1 MTMPGI
7 YVTGTDTGAGK
18 TFASVA
24 LLQALARRDIAAC
37 GMKPV
42 ASGCEATHEG
52 LRNEDALALLAAS
65 PPGVAY
71 ASINPY
77 SLREPTAP
85 EIAAAHDGVSVDLEV
100 VAAAY
105 ATLTQA
111 HPLVVVEGV
120 GGWLAPLSGR
130 WMQADLV
137 RRLQLPVLLVVGLR
151 LGCINHALLT
161 AQAIRSDGVRLV
173 GWIGNRV
180 DPALEHAEE
189 TIAILRGR
197 LAPTPCLGVLPYA
210 STPDD
215 AVAALDLGPL
225 GA

>member
-1 MTMPGI
+1 MNLENI
-7 YVTGTDTGAGK
+7 YITGTDTGAGK
-18 TFASVA
+18 TFAAVA
-24 LLQALARRDIAAC
+24 LLRALHATGIAAC

-42 ASGCEATHEG
+42 ASGCEPTSEG

-65 PPGVAY
+65 PPGVDY
-71 ASINPY
+71 PSINPY
-77 SLREPTAP
+77 ALREPTAP
-85 EIAAAHDGVSVDLEV
+85 EIAAAHDGVTVDLEV
-100 VAAAY
+100 IAAAY
-105 ATLTQA
+105 SRLVQA

-120 GGWLAPLSGR
+120 GGWLAPLSPR

-210 STPDD
+210 ATPAD
-215 AVAALDLGPL
+215 AVAALDLGLL
-225 GA
+225 GV